1 MLYIFFA
8 LATTGEDYTIV
19 MEPSVIL
26 STEFPNAT
34 ITIEI
39 VDDDH
44 PEPDESFQ
52 ISLFF
57 MQQIPR
63 VTLDPRTIN
72 ITIQGMKLN

>member
-1 MLYIFFA
+1 
-8 LATTGEDYTIV
+8 

-39 VDDDH
+39 VDDVLV
-44 PEPDESFQ
+44 EPDESFQ

-57 MQQIPR
+57 KEQIRR
-63 VTLDPRTIN
+63 VTLEPSTVN

>member
-1 MLYIFFA
+1 
-8 LATTGEDYTIV
+8 
-19 MEPSVIL
+19 MEHSVIL

-39 VDDDH
+39 VDDDLD
-44 PEPDESFQ
+44 EPDESFQ

-57 MQQIPR
+57 KEQIQR
-63 VTLDPRTIN
+63 VTLNPSTIN